1 VGKYTATR
9 SATYDAAIASSNNA
23 RTAAT
28 PHVVDVDECGA
39 AVKWSHGFDGK
50 IVGSTVVIGD
60 LVSRHNQCA

>member
-1 VGKYTATR
+1 M
-9 SATYDAAIASSNNA
+9 
-23 RTAAT
+23 T